1 MEDKVALVFGG
12 QGSQYTGMGMR
23 IYKLYEEAKAVFELA
38 SSVVGYD
45 VAKMCFEA
53 SQEVLNKTIFCQIC
67 TLTVE
72 LAIYKIFLKR
82 NIPYH
87 IVAGFSLGEYSALVA
102 SGILD
107 MRNAFELVKVRATA
121 METETKENIGRMIAV
136 INLSVS
142 QVEALCKEFGNDKLF
157 ISNFNSYNQ
166 IVVSC
171 INESLT
177 EVMLRVRSLGGIAIP
192 LKVNKLFHH
201 PTMRSAADEYKV
213 YLNTQHFNRPQK
225 DIFLNV
231 TGGKSYSGD
240 ELKNELYE
248 QIYTPVQWIK
258 TVENIIADGVTKFYE
273 ISPKPTLATLI
284 NNISKG
290 TAMVMDVQEQVLN
303 L

>member
-23 IYKLYEEAKAVFELA
+23 IYKSYEEARAVFELA

-45 VAKMCFEA
+45 VAKICFEA

-72 LAIYKIFLKR
+72 LAIYKIFLER

-107 MRNAFELVKVRATA
+107 MRNAFELVQIRATA
-121 METETKENIGRMIAV
+121 MEMGAKENIGRMIAV

-142 QVEALCKEFGNDKLF
+142 QIEALCKEFGNDKVF
-157 ISNFNSYNQ
+157 VSNFNSYNQ
-166 IVVSC
+166 FVISC
-171 INESLT
+171 INESFT
-177 EVMLRVRSLGGIAIP
+177 EVILRVRLLGGFAIP

-201 PTMRSAADEYKV
+201 PNMHSAADEYKIR
-213 YLNTQHFNRPQK
+213 LSTLQFKKPQK

-231 TGGKSYSGD
+231 TGEKCHSGD
-240 ELKNELYE
+240 ELKIELYE

-258 TVENIIADGVTKFYE
+258 TIENIIASGVTKFYE
-273 ISPKPTLATLI
+273 ISPKSTLATFI

-290 TAMVMDVQEQVLN
+290 NVIVMDVQEDVLS